1 MNRSGDHPLLVV
13 KSSFKTA
20 MIGVVVGVIGIV
32 LIVACVDMIS
42 EGKSVV
48 TSLLAGAGG
57 LLLLLWCFFE
67 IKHIRDE
74 EYYYADRIE
83 RLVGGNLKAQ
93 LNLAD
98 GFKVSYA
105 IAEGTGD
112 ALLIVASDNN
122 PSFSVQSAKPSST
135 GDSFNPPLPQVE
147 KLRDHLVDIVETQI
161 LEAVNQGQQFTI
173 DKRCTFNPDG
183 ISIDGNQVAWENIG
197 ARVNNNDGEIT
208 ITNNGQ
214 RVAHRYMMDDNIL
227 PALAVIQSAS
237 Q

>member
-1 MNRSGDHPLLVV
+1 MNRSSDRPLLVV
-13 KSSFKTA
+13 KSNFKTA
-20 MIGVVVGVIGIV
+20 VVGAVIGVIGIV
-32 LIVACVDMIS
+32 LIVACVNMIS
-42 EGKSVV
+42 DGKSVG
-48 TSLLAGAGG
+48 TSLVAGAGG
-57 LLLLLWCFFE
+57 LLLLFWCFFE
-67 IKHIRDE
+67 IRHFRDE

-112 ALLIVASDNN
+112 ALLTVASDNS
-122 PSFSVQSAKPSST
+122 PSFSVQSAKPSGA
-135 GDSFNPPLPQVE
+135 GDSFNPPLRQVE

-183 ISIDGNQVAWENIG
+183 INIDGNQVPWENVG
-197 ARVNNNDGEIT
+197 ARVNNNDGKIT

-214 RVAHRYMMDDNIL
+214 RVAQRYMMDDNVL
-227 PALAVIQSAS
+227 PALAVIQAAS